1 MREQSESK
9 RELEA
14 MRTLVDTM
22 KAEAQEHLAGI
33 AAANAQK
40 DDVLAQKVRT
50 FSWTLRSAVGM

>member
-22 KAEAQEHLAGI
+22 KAEAREHVAGI

-40 DDVLAQKVRT
+40 DDILTQKVRT
-50 FSWTLRSAVGM
+50 TSWTLRSTVGM